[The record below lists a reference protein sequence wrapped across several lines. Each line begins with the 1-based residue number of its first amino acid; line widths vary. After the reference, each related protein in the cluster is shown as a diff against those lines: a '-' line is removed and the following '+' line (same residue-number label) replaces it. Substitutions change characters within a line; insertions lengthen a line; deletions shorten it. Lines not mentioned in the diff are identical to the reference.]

1 MARSPDTTASTS
13 RTLTRETRYLPA
25 TQPGGPTLVFLHEAL
40 GSITQWRDFPEVLCA
55 QTGCAGLVY
64 ARAGHGRSA
73 APPPVPRDMDYH
85 RHDAW
90 HELPAL
96 LADLTIT
103 GPCYL
108 VGHSDG
114 ATIALLHAARAKP
127 IGVTAMAPHVVPE
140 PETLA
145 GIREAGSRRAQLVP
159 ALGRHHDWPAQVFDA
174 WHDTWLAP
182 AFAQWNVEADLA
194 GIRCPVLL
202 IQGTDDQYGTLDQLV
217 RIERA
222 IHAGDPATPVTQ
234 LALDRAG
241 HLPWKEQAE
250 ATRQAIA
257 QHVALC
263 CAR

>member
-1 MARSPDTTASTS
+1 MALSSDTAASAS
-13 RTLTRETRYLPA
+13 RADALETRYLPA
-25 TQPGGPTLVFLHEAL
+25 AQPGGPTLIFLHEAL
-40 GSITQWRDFPEVLCA
+40 GSITQWRDFPEALCA

-73 APPPVPRDMDYH
+73 APPPVPRSMDYH

-96 LADLTIT
+96 LATLAIEGD
-103 GPCYL
+103 CYL

-127 IGVTAMAPHVVPE
+127 VGVTAMAPHVVPE

-182 AFAQWNVEADLA
+182 EFAQWNVEADLA

-202 IQGTDDQYGTLDQLV
+202 IQGTDDQYGTLDQLT

-234 LALDRAG
+234 LALDQAG

-250 ATRQAIA
+250 ATREAIA
-257 QHVALC
+257 QHVAMC